1 MDHLVD
7 HMVDHMV
14 DHLADHTVDQED
26 HMADQEDRQVALLPF
41 AGRSVLFGSD
51 TPMLDPHFG
60 ECE

>member
-1 MDHLVD
+1 
-7 HMVDHMV
+7 MVDHTV
-14 DHLADHTVDQED
+14 DRKEDHMVDQED